1 MTNPI
6 QGGPRPLEFAR
17 ELAQNTRSEGTTRP
31 ASEGLSLPS
40 VSAPDAAE
48 RSGSTFGDLL
58 TEFAQDVN
66 TAQNTAE
73 TASTDFA
80 EGRSDDI
87 HGTMIKLQEADV
99 KLRLLGNVRNR
110 ALEAY
115 REIMRMGS

>member
-6 QGGPRPLEFAR
+6 QGGPRPLQFAR
-17 ELAQNTRSEGTTRP
+17 ELAQTTRGESVARP
-31 ASEGLSLPS
+31 SNDGLSLPS
-40 VSAPDAAE
+40 VGAPE
-48 RSGSTFGDLL
+48 QTGGSFGELL
-58 TEFAQDVN
+58 SEFAQDVN
-66 TAQNTAE
+66 TAQHTAE
-73 TASTDFA
+73 TASSDFA

>member
-6 QGGPRPLEFAR
+6 QGGPRPLELAR
-17 ELAQNTRSEGTTRP
+17 ELAQNVRSDAARP
-31 ASEGLSLPS
+31 SSEGLSLPS
-40 VSAPDAAE
+40 VQAPEA
-48 RSGSTFGDLL
+48 SGSTFGDLL
-58 TEFAQDVN
+58 AEFAQDVN

-73 TASTDFA
+73 TASQDFA
-80 EGRSDDI
+80 DGRSDDI

>member
-17 ELAQNTRSEGTTRP
+17 ELAQNTRSEGASQP

-40 VSAPDAAE
+40 VSAPE
-48 RSGSTFGDLL
+48 QSGSTFGDLL
-58 TEFAQDVN
+58 SEFAQDVN
-66 TAQNTAE
+66 SAQVTAE
-73 TASTDFA
+73 TASNDFA

>member
-6 QGGPRPLEFAR
+6 QGGPRPLELAR
-17 ELAQNTRSEGTTRP
+17 ELAQNTRSEVARP
-31 ASEGLSLPS
+31 SSEGLSLPS
-40 VSAPDAAE
+40 VQAPE
-48 RSGSTFGDLL
+48 ETGSTFGDLL
-58 TEFAQDVN
+58 AEFAQDVN
-66 TAQNTAE
+66 SAQNTAE

-87 HGTMIKLQEADV
+87 HGTMIKIQEADV

>member
-1 MTNPI
+1 MSNPI
-6 QGGPRPLEFAR
+6 QGGPRPLELAR
-17 ELAQNTRSEGTTRP
+17 ELAQSPRP
-31 ASEGLSLPS
+31 GVARPSSEGLSVPA
-40 VSAPDAAE
+40 VGAAE
-48 RSGSTFGDLL
+48 QSGSSFGELL

-66 TAQNTAE
+66 SAQGAAE
-73 TASTDFA
+73 TASNDFA